1 MAGRPAADHPAAD
14 HPADGSAD
22 PNAWRS
28 RAVAAFGVRVLAIGV
43 PIVLGSVTARLVAMS
58 FGASAPTW
66 FVATAALVSATV
78 VATLS
83 ARLGARLLPLA
94 VLLKMTMIF
103 PDRAPS
109 RIKVARRATSRDELR
124 RGLTAKGQD
133 ARETAV
139 TLLALVTAL
148 GRHDRKTRGHSE
160 RVRLYCD
167 LLGAELGLR
176 DTDRGKLR
184 WVGLIHDIGKLEV
197 AAAILNKPGK
207 LDENEW
213 TAVRAHPDHGAKLA
227 EPLAEWL
234 GPWYDGI
241 RQHHERFDGTGYPLG
256 LSGHEISLAG
266 RAVSVVDA
274 FETMTAARSYK
285 SPMPTAEAR
294 AELTRCA
301 GTHFD
306 PAMVRAFLAIA
317 LPRLLWAMGPITF
330 LINIPFLKWLPAATV
345 RSVEVAAVG
354 MNTASTA
361 VGATAMSVAVVAAQS
376 PSIAHA
382 HDHAVAS
389 EQAHVV
395 QATHSHSHSH
405 SPTVPGNSPS
415 FVVAP
420 SASGRAVPA
429 AAHTPPSSSTSRST
443 RSVNP
448 HASTAHMPNPDSSTA
463 HSPNPNSTK
472 RNSNSP
478 NPNSTASRAK
488 SPNPNSTRSNSS
500 SPNPNSTM
508 SRSNSPNPNSTTSK
522 GNGSGSDDHGGTAST
537 ESSSG
542 HGGDGHGKRKGRASS
557 D

>member
-1 MAGRPAADHPAAD
+1 MAGRPPAEVPD
-14 HPADGSAD
+14 D
-22 PNAWRS
+22 PNAWRPRS
-28 RAVAAFGVRVLAIGV
+28 VAAFGVRLLAVGV
-43 PIVLGSVTARLVAMS
+43 PIVLGSVTARLVAMG
-58 FGASAPTW
+58 FGASAPSW
-66 FVATAALVSATV
+66 FVATAALASAAV
-78 VATLS
+78 VATVS
-83 ARLGARLLPLA
+83 ARFGARLLPLA

-109 RIKVARRATSRDELR
+109 RVKVARRATSRDELR

-167 LLGAELGLR
+167 LLGTELGLR

-207 LDENEW
+207 LDQNEW

-317 LPRLLWAMGPITF
+317 LPRLLWAMGPVTF

-345 RSVEVAAVG
+345 RSVEVAAAG
-354 MNTASTA
+354 MNTATTA

-376 PSIAHA
+376 PAIAHT

-389 EQAHVV
+389 EHARVE
-395 QATHSHSHSH
+395 QATHSHSHLHSH
-405 SPTVPGNSPS
+405 SSNPSSSHSSNPGVPGNSPS
-415 FVVAP
+415 FVVPP

-429 AAHTPPSSSTSRST
+429 AANPTPRGRTPS
-443 RSVNP
+443 P
-448 HASTAHMPNPDSSTA
+448 HARTTSGRSASPNATSA
-463 HSPNPNSTK
+463 HSPN
-472 RNSNSP
+472 SNATSGHSP
-478 NPNSTASRAK
+478 NPTASKGK
-488 SPNPNSTRSNSS
+488 SNAPRPTNSHSTPGPNPNATSSNGTG
-500 SPNPNSTM
+500 PDD
-508 SRSNSPNPNSTTSK
+508 
-522 GNGSGSDDHGGTAST
+522 GAEDHGPAST
-537 ESSSG
+537 DSSANG
-542 HGGDGHGKRKGRASS
+542 RGKGGTGGRSEG
-557 D
+557 

>member
-1 MAGRPAADHPAAD
+1 MAGRTPAEVPN
-14 HPADGSAD
+14 D

-28 RAVAAFGVRVLAIGV
+28 RSVAALAVRLIAVGV

-58 FGASAPTW
+58 FGATAPTL
-66 FVATAALVSATV
+66 FVATVALASAAL

-83 ARLGARLLPLA
+83 ARVGARLLPLA

-109 RIKVARRATSRDELR
+109 RVKVARRATSRDELR

-167 LLGAELGLR
+167 LLGTELGLR
-176 DTDRGKLR
+176 DADRGKLR

-207 LDENEW
+207 LDDSEW

-227 EPLAEWL
+227 GPLAEWL

-241 RQHHERFDGTGYPLG
+241 RQHHERYDGTGYPQG
-256 LSGHEISLAG
+256 LSGNEISLAG

-317 LPRLLWAMGPITF
+317 LPRLLWAMGPVTF
-330 LINIPFLKWLPAATV
+330 LINVPFLKWLPAATA

-354 MNTASTA
+354 MNTATTA

-376 PSIAHA
+376 PSIAQA

-389 EQAHVV
+389 EHARVV
-395 QATHSHSHSH
+395 QATHSHGHAH
-405 SPTVPGNSPS
+405 SPTPPGNSPS
-415 FVVAP
+415 FVVPP
-420 SASGRAVPA
+420 SAPGNAVPA
-429 AAHTPPSSSTSRST
+429 ARTSASTT
-443 RSVNP
+443 RSGTP
-448 HASTAHMPNPDSSTA
+448 HIVLKTRTASTNPARSGSASTPHGSA
-463 HSPNPNSTK
+463 ATPGAS
-472 RNSNSP
+472 
-478 NPNSTASRAK
+478 NSTAAQDPGSAPSRAK
-488 SPNPNSTRSNSS
+488 SPGPAPRTTPAPTPRTSVRPSPTNPRDQATDSGAA
-500 SPNPNSTM
+500 P
-508 SRSNSPNPNSTTSK
+508 SRAP
-522 GNGSGSDDHGGTAST
+522 GSGSGKDHGGRRS
-537 ESSSG
+537 
-542 HGGDGHGKRKGRASS
+542 DG
-557 D
+557 

>member
-1 MAGRPAADHPAAD
+1 MAGRRRAADGPN
-14 HPADGSAD
+14 D

-28 RAVAAFGVRVLAIGV
+28 RSVAAFGVRALAVGV
-43 PIVLGSVTARLVAMS
+43 PIVLGTVTARLVAMS
-58 FGASAPTW
+58 FGATAPTW
-66 FVATAALVSATV
+66 FVATVSLVGAAL

-109 RIKVARRATSRDELR
+109 RVKVARRATSRDELH
-124 RGLTAKGQD
+124 RGLTAKGQG

-167 LLGAELGLR
+167 LLGTELGMR

-197 AAAILNKPGK
+197 AAPIRNKPGK
-207 LDENEW
+207 LDDNEW

-241 RQHHERFDGTGYPLG
+241 RQHHERFDGTGYPMG

-317 LPRLLWAMGPITF
+317 LPRLLWAMGPVTF
-330 LINIPFLKWLPAATV
+330 LINIPFLKWLPAATA

-354 MNTASTA
+354 MNTATTA

-382 HDHAVAS
+382 HDHAVAA
-389 EQAHVV
+389 EHARVV
-395 QATHSHSHSH
+395 QATHSHSHST
-405 SPTVPGNSPS
+405 SPTVPSNSPS
-415 FVVAP
+415 FVVPP
-420 SASGRAVPA
+420 SAPGNAVPA
-429 AAHTPPSSSTSRST
+429 AAHTSAS
-443 RSVNP
+443 
-448 HASTAHMPNPDSSTA
+448 ASTHSANPNATGA
-463 HSPNPNSTK
+463 HSPNPSATAAH
-472 RNSNSP
+472 SP
-478 NPNSTASRAK
+478 NPSATRPTGTTPNPSATRPTGQLPTSTTSNRGPNPRPTTSRGTT
-488 SPNPNSTRSNSS
+488 PNPNATR
-500 SPNPNSTM
+500 PNS
-508 SRSNSPNPNSTTSK
+508 
-522 GNGSGSDDHGGTAST
+522 
-537 ESSSG
+537 
-542 HGGDGHGKRKGRASS
+542 
-557 D
+557 